1 MNKIFHSYDQE
12 ELTRVV
18 GQMATLVENSAG
30 VKKASS
36 DSMSRKM
43 LEDCKPDKD
52 HALVHLIAMGDH
64 ERYSFNKNGDAW
76 PKAACKKYHGTFVT
90 HGHLFREHRNRDAK
104 TQGIG
109 QIKASCYNEPMG
121 RIELAVWAN
130 KKKAD
135 DIIEKVASEKGTSY
149 SMSARVPA
157 DRSSITGKLA
167 KNPGEYDEFT
177 KYRMGQWIPE
187 HNKFA
192 FVYNDDPTFFD
203 ISYVK
208 NPADRIA
215 HHLEYQMDKA
225 ASAFMNSVDLA
236 ALEGVCI
243 PDELRAGCLSF
254 SRQADLVKLASLEE
268 YLDAVATGTAANDSR
283 SAFCKVAGT
292 QALSE
297 QLSEEQLQA
306 FRALQPGTLFRKLA
320 KRSVLLPFESFAS
333 YVLNKPVATI
343 MEDASVKEASA
354 ALPALF
360 RKIAG
365 MAAQVELENVC
376 DAGSEFSSM
385 ADLAA
390 NDPVDKLLD
399 KAGDQLSAEP
409 EKVRMR
415 VLDTSSQCQP
425 MTSGEKLASLAL
437 SPEASTLLQ
446 TYGLY
451 KLAALEAIESIHEQP
466 TQDGLHLL
474 VVLQNRK

>member
-1 MNKIFHSYDQE
+1 MPVSAPLTYIENGKVWRRIRKLNRFSLKTKVYD
-12 ELTRVV
+12 LTV
-18 GQMATLVENSAG
+18 
-30 VKKASS
+30 
-36 DSMSRKM
+36 
-43 LEDCKPDKD
+43 P
-52 HALVHLIAMGDH
+52 GDH
-64 ERYSFNKNGDAW
+64 SFVANG
-76 PKAACKKYHGTFVT
+76 V
-90 HGHLFREHRNRDAK
+90 
-104 TQGIG
+104 
-109 QIKASCYNEPMG
+109 
-121 RIELAVWAN
+121 AVSN
-130 KKKAD
+130 C
-135 DIIEKVASEKGTSY
+135 
-149 SMSARVPA
+149 RVPV

-243 PDELRAGCLSF
+243 PDELRTGCLSF
-254 SRQADLVKLASLEE
+254 SRQANLVKLAALEE
-268 YLDAVATGTAANDSR
+268 YLDAVAAGTAANDSR
-283 SAFCKVAGT
+283 SAFCKVAGA

-320 KRSVLLPFESFAS
+320 KRTILLPFESFAS
-333 YVLNKPVATI
+333 YVLNKPVAGI
-343 MEDASVKEASA
+343 MEDASVKEAAA
-354 ALPALF
+354 ALPVLF
-360 RKIAG
+360 RKMAE
-365 MAAQVELENVC
+365 MAAQSELENVC

-409 EKVRMR
+409 EKVRAR
-415 VLDTSSQCQP
+415 VLDSSSQCQP
-425 MTSGEKLASLAL
+425 MNSVEKLASLVL

-446 TYGLY
+446 TYGFY
-451 KLAALEAIESIHEQP
+451 KLAALETIESIHEQP
-466 TQDGLHLL
+466 THDGLHLL
-474 VVLQNRK
+474 AVLQNRK